1 MFNEFDSLFTLF
13 DVMENELSTKKNV
26 DPKRFEKRLCT
37 NSYPPSNVYIDDN
50 GNYVIEVAL
59 CGLKPGEDYEVTMS
73 KNVLTLKIENKNKE
87 VNYNYLQHGLKIPS
101 KGEVKWLID
110 DNSVDLNDF
119 KTTFENGLFRIVF
132 MKKAPEKVSEFKIV

>member
-13 DVMENELSTKKNV
+13 DVMENELGTKKNV

-87 VNYNYLQHGLKIPS
+87 VKYNYLQYGLKIPS

-119 KTTFENGLFRIVF
+119 KTTFENGLFRIAF

>member
-1 MFNEFDSLFTLF
+1 MW
-13 DVMENELSTKKNV
+13 
-26 DPKRFEKRLCT
+26 FEAWRR
-37 NSYPPSNVYIDDN
+37 
-50 GNYVIEVAL
+50 
-59 CGLKPGEDYEVTMS
+59 YEGTMS

-110 DNSVDLNDF
+110 NSVDLNDF